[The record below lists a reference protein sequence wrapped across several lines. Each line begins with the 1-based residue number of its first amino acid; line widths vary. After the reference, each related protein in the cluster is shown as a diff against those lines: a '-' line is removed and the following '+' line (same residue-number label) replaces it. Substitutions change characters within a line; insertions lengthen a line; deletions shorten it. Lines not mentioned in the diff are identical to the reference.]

1 MTGKEIKSMSSK
13 DIYTGEYPPF
23 DNNGIGYA
31 VRKEDIKGK
40 LKDDKLDCPKST
52 NKLDFAE
59 QGWQR

>member
-31 VRKEDIKGK
+31 VREEDIKRK
-40 LKDDKLDCPKST
+40 IK
-52 NKLDFAE
+52 
-59 QGWQR
+59 R

>member
-13 DIYTGEYPPF
+13 DIYIGEYLPF

-31 VRKEDIKGK
+31 AREEDIKDE

-52 NKLDFAE
+52 NKLGFAE
-59 QGWQR
+59 QG